1 MQIFMPNHSII
12 GKKTLKTIFLAENTS
27 TRKHTTK
34 IILNGQR
41 LKLEIRQGHLFLSL
55 ELNIVLEVLVSRI
68 RQEKKIKLHRL
79 DKKIKWFLF
88 TDDMIIYVENPK
100 IIKLTKTSE
109 FIYQVCQIKDQ
120 YTETVFLYPSSA
132 H

>member
-68 RQEKKIKLHRL
+68 RQEKKNKVIQ
-79 DKKIKWFLF
+79 IGQ
-88 TDDMIIYVENPK
+88 EN
-100 IIKLTKTSE
+100 
-109 FIYQVCQIKDQ
+109 
-120 YTETVFLYPSSA
+120 
-132 H
+132 

>member
-1 MQIFMPNHSII
+1 M
-12 GKKTLKTIFLAENTS
+12 
-27 TRKHTTK
+27 
-34 IILNGQR
+34 
-41 LKLEIRQGHLFLSL
+41 EIRQGHLFLSL

-68 RQEKKIKLHRL
+68 RQEKKIKLYRL